1 MAQLKGIQLI
11 VGLGN
16 PGAEYE
22 KTRHNAGAWFVE
34 ELAHQ
39 FHATLRHSTKFQ
51 GLHCSTQLHHHDC
64 QLLIPTTFMNLSGQS
79 VQAVASYY
87 KIPSEAILVLHD
99 EIDLPV
105 GEVRLKY
112 DGGHGGHNGLR
123 DIIQHLGSNKFYRLR
138 IGVGH
143 PGVSKEV
150 VDYVLKP
157 PRKEEREQI
166 DRSFE
171 EVNKIM
177 PLMVEGAYQKAMQQ
191 LHSENGT
198 TSPFPLRGK
207 ERKGE

>member
-1 MAQLKGIQLI
+1 MAQMKGIQLI

-39 FHATLRHSTKFQ
+39 SHAALRHTSKFQ
-51 GLHCSTQLHHHDC
+51 GLHCFTPLHHHDC
-64 QLLIPTTFMNLSGQS
+64 HLFIPTTFMNHSGQA
-79 VQAVASYY
+79 VQALSNYY
-87 KIPSEAILVLHD
+87 KIPPEAILVLHD

-105 GEVRLKY
+105 GDVRLKF

-143 PGVSKEV
+143 PGTSKEV

-157 PRKEEREQI
+157 PKKGEREQI
-166 DRSFE
+166 DIVFE
-171 EVNKIM
+171 EVKQII
-177 PLMVEGAYQKAMQQ
+177 PLLLEGAYPKAMQQ
-191 LHSENGT
+191 LHSEK
-198 TSPFPLRGK
+198 P
-207 ERKGE
+207 